1 MPLIDIMSSIDIFKG
16 FFLNF
21 QIFLYSSINLGITTA
36 IDHHSISINKD
47 NNNSNNFN
55 KLNKRSNFII
65 WCNNNINKWWAALKW
80 VSIWEK
86 KKDLEIYPI
95 IRSVLVKSDKKSLGI
110 WGNWWIQLLYLL
122 CFENDSNC
130 KLYSVIV
137 VHNDVQQQQQQQQQ
151 RSNGDGTLSPT
162 SNQLAR
168 WFSPELLAQG
178 NI

>member
-1 MPLIDIMSSIDIFKG
+1 MMQQQHQQMMGGPQMSK
-16 FFLNF
+16 
-21 QIFLYSSINLGITTA
+21 YS
-36 IDHHSISINKD
+36 
-47 NNNSNNFN
+47 
-55 KLNKRSNFII
+55 R
-65 WCNNNINKWWAALKW
+65 
-80 VSIWEK
+80 EK
-86 KKDLEIYPI
+86 KKTLKFYPI

-110 WGNWWIQLLYLL
+110 WGNWWIQLLCLL
-122 CFENDSNC
+122 CFENDTNC
-130 KLYSVIV
+130 KFYSVIV